1 MGILVGID
9 IGGTFTDIVALDSKT
24 GDLTVTKVPSTPKDF
39 AKGFFNGLDKIL
51 CLTGNPPG
59 NVKRLIH
66 GTTVATNSIME
77 KKGAK
82 IGILTTKGFED
93 VLIMG
98 RQGRTEMYNL
108 FYDPETPTFVCSRQ
122 NIMGIRERLDYKG
135 NILTP
140 LKEADVIEAV
150 DFLIQKQ
157 GVQAIA
163 VCYLFSFVD
172 PTHEKRT
179 EQLINELHPEVRV
192 SLSSNINPMFREYER
207 MTITAFDAYVGPK
220 MEEYIRGLEEGI
232 HRRNI
237 GVVLQVMQSRGG
249 ITSGAI
255 CMEKP
260 VVTLLSGPTGGVVGG
275 VFVGQLC
282 GKQNL
287 ITMDMGGTTNDVALI
302 RRGKPYLRVEG
313 KIDRYPIRQTMIDI
327 TTIGAGGGSIARL
340 DPAGGLKVGPQ
351 SSGSDPGPVCY
362 DRGGQEPTVT
372 DSSIVLGYLNPD
384 YFGAGELTLNRDLAQ
399 KVIEAQI
406 AKPMGISV
414 FEVAAGIQ
422 QIVNNNMAD
431 QIRLVSVYK
440 GFHPRD
446 FSLVAFGGA
455 GPVSAGRLMPILGIK
470 EVIIPNNPGVLSAF
484 GLLVA
489 DIEHEEVASFPTKA
503 TEVDPN
509 DIMKIFNRLYGRCEE
524 KREGVGISETELHV
538 YRFTEMR
545 YIGQSYELEVPFPE
559 GKGEI
564 TKEIIQE
571 VVKRFHDTHQ
581 GIFQHCAPDSPV
593 EFMAFR
599 TVFSQK
605 PKPMP
610 VLRHLKPGTQTSAKG
625 QRKVYFEE
633 YKEAVDTPIYERAAL
648 VPRQKL
654 KGVAIIEQMD
664 STTVIYPNQVADVD
678 NWGNLILTMT
688 TKET

>member
-1 MGILVGID
+1 MDILVGID
-9 IGGTFTDIVALDSKT
+9 IGGTFTDIVGLDSKT
-24 GDLTVTKVPSTPKDF
+24 GELTITKVPSTPKDF
-39 AKGFFNGLDKIL
+39 AKGFFHGLEKIL
-51 CLTGNPPG
+51 CLTGGSPS
-59 NVKRLIH
+59 NVNRLIH

-82 IGILTTKGFED
+82 IGILTTAGFED

-98 RQGRTEMYNL
+98 RQRRAEMYNL

-150 DFLIQKQ
+150 DFLVQKQ

-172 PTHEKRT
+172 QTHEKRT
-179 EQLINELHPEVRV
+179 EQIINDLHPGVRV
-192 SLSSNINPMFREYER
+192 SLSSAINPRFREYER

-220 MEEYIRGLEEGI
+220 MEEYIRALEEGM

-249 ITSGAI
+249 ITSGAM

-260 VVTLLSGPTGGVVGG
+260 VVTLLSGPAGGVAGG
-275 VFVGQLC
+275 IFVGKIC
-282 GKQNL
+282 GRENL

-302 RRGKPYLRVEG
+302 QRGKPYMCLEG
-313 KIDRYPIRQTMIDI
+313 KIDRYPLRQPMIDI

-340 DPAGGLKVGPQ
+340 DSAGGLKVGPQ
-351 SSGSDPGPVCY
+351 SAGSDPGPACY

-372 DSSIVLGYLNPD
+372 DSSIALGYLNPD
-384 YFGAGELTLNRDLAQ
+384 YFGAGELTLSPDLAQ
-399 KVIEAQI
+399 KAIEVRI
-406 AKPMGISV
+406 AKPLGVSV
-414 FEVAAGIQ
+414 FEAAAGIQ
-422 QIVNNNMAD
+422 RIVNNNMAD

-455 GPVSAGRLMPILGIK
+455 GPLSAGRLMQILEMK
-470 EVIIPNNPGVLSAF
+470 EVIIPNSPGVLSAF

-489 DIEHEEVASFPTKA
+489 DIEHEEVASFTTKA

-509 DIMKIFNRLYGRCEE
+509 NIVKIFNQLYDRCEE
-524 KREGVGISETELHV
+524 KRKGVGISETELHV
-538 YRFTEMR
+538 YRSTEMR

-564 TKEIIQE
+564 TKKIIQE
-571 VVKRFHDTHQ
+571 VVKRFHDIHQ
-581 GIFQHCAPDSPV
+581 GIYQHCAPDSPV

-610 VLRHLKPGTQTSAKG
+610 VLRHLKPGSQTSAKG

-633 YKEAVDTPIYERAAL
+633 YKETVDTPVYERAAL
-648 VPRQKL
+648 VPGQKL
-654 KGVAIIEQMD
+654 KGVAIIEQAD
-664 STTVIYPNQVADVD
+664 TTTVIYPNQVADVD

-688 TKET
+688 TKKT